1 MRESSQLSPLVRS
14 PLCSVNLETD
24 RSLVKSSI
32 KSIYAE
38 YKKGIVITAIAVLS
52 FSFIYTV
59 YTQGGAV
66 RLDQI
71 APSIYSL
78 FKEELRI
85 PLVTIFFK
93 ETNVDGDRALLLI
106 RVSTESQDSNSS
118 KPSQREAL
126 KKDANEHDLDIA
138 EVLEAAESGAEIDR
152 TQLNT
157 ALELAQDDEYD
168 ILMVYDIDRLSRA
181 DPWDTMQYLH
191 KLRDEDITIYKHSYG
206 FFDWDSYYDFEIL
219 GREAAF
225 SRRWLDRIKDG
236 AARGCRRKLKHRE
249 WPYGGD
255 PPVGYTT
262 DEDGRIQID
271 SEYKEF
277 IPELFRVYVQT
288 GNRKETMRQVNQELK
303 HNDLTTVSYN
313 QVKTILQSSLC
324 VGNLKYKDEIV
335 RHCNDLQLVDEEL
348 YDDVQSML
356 SGDQSGT
363 AKSDVPDIA
372 AEVTEEFGLNY
383 LFELIDS
390 FKPFRCRECNGDLE
404 QKGTTEIWDIP
415 FPQYRCTSCDYLGP
429 LISEEELKQIHQTLP
444 LRCPF
449 CGGTEQF
456 TTSRVKRAGTNF
468 DYEYTCDVC
477 DYSFGT
483 NLSPN
488 KIQRYLE
495 CPNLG
500 FEVGESD
507 QDEMGAG
514 TASGP
519 QSDLT
524 EFENA

>member
-1 MRESSQLSPLVRS
+1 MTESPQLTALVKLPLCWLNLESDRS
-14 PLCSVNLETD
+14 PENY
-24 RSLVKSSI
+24 SI
-32 KSIYAE
+32 KSLYVNN
-38 YKKGIVITAIAVLS
+38 KRGIAITGIAVLS
-52 FSFIYTV
+52 FSFIYTI

-66 RLDQI
+66 HLDQI

-78 FKEELRI
+78 FKQELRI
-85 PLVTIFFK
+85 PLATIFFK
-93 ETNVDGDRALLLI
+93 ETNANGNRALLMI
-106 RVSTESQDSNSS
+106 RVSTESQDNNSS

-126 KKDANEHDLDIA
+126 KKDANDHGLDVVKI
-138 EVLEAAESGAEIDR
+138 LEAAESGAEIDR

-181 DPWDTMQYLH
+181 DPWDTMEYLR
-191 KLRDEDITIYKHSYG
+191 KLRNEDVTIYNRSHG
-206 FFDWDSYYDFEIL
+206 FFDWESYYDFEIL

-225 SRRWLDRIKDG
+225 ARRWLDRIKEG
-236 AARGCRRKLKHRE
+236 AARGYQQKLKHRE
-249 WPYGGD
+249 WPYGSD
-255 PPVGYTT
+255 PPIGYTT
-262 DEDGRIQID
+262 DEDGRIQVD

-277 IPELFRVYVQT
+277 IPEFFSVYAQT
-288 GNRKETMRQVNQELK
+288 KNRKETMRRLNQKLEE
-303 HNDLTTVSYN
+303 NDLPAVSYN
-313 QVKTILQSSLC
+313 QVKTILQNDLC
-324 VGNLKYKDEIV
+324 VGKLKHDDEIV
-335 RHCNDLQLVDEEL
+335 KQYSDLQLVDQGL

-363 AKSDVPDIA
+363 PESDIPDIA
-372 AEVTEEFGLNY
+372 AEAAEEFGLDY

-404 QKGTTEIWDIP
+404 RKGTTEVWDIS

-429 LISEEELKQIHQTLP
+429 LISEEELKRMHQTLP

-449 CGGTEQF
+449 CSGTEQF

-483 NLSPN
+483 NLSPS

-500 FEVGESD
+500 FEVGEND
-507 QDEMGAG
+507 QNEMSAG
-514 TASGP
+514 TGSGP